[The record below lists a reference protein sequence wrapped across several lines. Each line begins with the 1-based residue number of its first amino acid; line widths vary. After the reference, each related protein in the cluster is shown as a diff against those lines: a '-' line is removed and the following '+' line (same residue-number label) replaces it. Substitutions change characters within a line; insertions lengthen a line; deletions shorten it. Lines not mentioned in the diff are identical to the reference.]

1 MLSFNLIWA
10 LMGASGAIFCVAA
23 LGGLDALPAFT
34 PFTPRGAARL
44 LVACAIG
51 AGGGYVGGWLIQGDS
66 TALNISNYPTLG
78 VAWGAALG
86 TFLAPFTAFGL
97 YHLLE
102 YRLRTSG
109 ALHSSLGWRIMGTSG
124 WVIVLVAPLLGYV
137 IGERL
142 GAASGSADVL
152 LSSAIA
158 PFAAGAFIL
167 IIPLLFWLIGRAE
180 SCYAWTNDIRARAP
194 APGITN
200 ARAQSTIPDAANAE
214 HVIGS

>member
-1 MLSFNLIWA
+1 MVSFNLIWA
-10 LMGASGAIFCVAA
+10 LMGASGAIFCIAA

-51 AGGGYVGGWLIQGDS
+51 AGGGYFGGWLIQGDS
-66 TALNISNYPTLG
+66 AAVNISNYPTLG

-86 TFLAPFTAFGL
+86 TFLAPFTVFGL

-109 ALHSSLGWRIMGTSG
+109 ALRSSLGWRIMGTSG

-142 GAASGSADVL
+142 GAVSGSADVL
-152 LSSAIA
+152 LGNAAA
-158 PFAAGAFIL
+158 PFAGGVFVF
-167 IIPLLFWLIGRAE
+167 IIPLLFWLIGRTE
-180 SCYAWTNDIRARAP
+180 SCYLWTSDIRTQAP
-194 APGITN
+194 VPEITN
-200 ARAQSTIPDAANAE
+200 VRVQPPIPDALNAE
-214 HVIGS
+214 HAIGG